1 VDGGFF
7 FVPAERARDTPS
19 PLPGISCLREQFQ
32 PAALIGGQVKELQT
46 MADET
51 KTGEIKRSWES
62 EGADLTRINVNEE
75 YELKDWSAKL
85 GVTSWEVK
93 AAVRKV
99 GPRARDVARAL
110 GSNARI

>member
-1 VDGGFF
+1 
-7 FVPAERARDTPS
+7 
-19 PLPGISCLREQFQ
+19 
-32 PAALIGGQVKELQT
+32 

-51 KTGEIKRSWES
+51 KSGDIKRTWEN
-62 EGADLTRINVNEE
+62 EGKDPARINVNEE

-99 GPRARDVARAL
+99 GPLAKDVAREL